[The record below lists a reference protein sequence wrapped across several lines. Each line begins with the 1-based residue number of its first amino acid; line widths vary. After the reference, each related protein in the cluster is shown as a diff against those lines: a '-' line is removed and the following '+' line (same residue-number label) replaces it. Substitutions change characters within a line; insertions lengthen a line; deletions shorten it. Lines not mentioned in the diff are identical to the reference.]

1 MPVCSVVR
9 ASELE
14 LGGSWV
20 WFPRGARKLFLSF
33 LWLNSLSS
41 LELVVF
47 ENSRFAY
54 PRVNDQND
62 NLRFWF
68 QKTPLRVDNGVKR
81 EEKCPFLKLK
91 YADTYKRDL
100 NESCTINLP
109 SWRITFVMLYYP
121 CHTARCLSWSPT
133 HVDNK
138 LRKWKFNWYWCS
150 WSLKNELIFT
160 PF

>member
-14 LGGSWV
+14 LGLVSLI
-20 WFPRGARKLFLSF
+20 PTLSSENFLSF
-33 LWLNSLSS
+33 LCLNSLSS

-54 PRVNDQND
+54 PRVNDQHE

-68 QKTPLRVDNGVKR
+68 QKTPLRVDNGVKQ
-81 EEKCPFLKLK
+81 EEKCPFLELK

-100 NESCTINLP
+100 NESCTINLS

>member
-1 MPVCSVVR
+1 MPVCSVIR

-20 WFPRGARKLFLSF
+20 WFSRGARKIFLSF
-33 LWLNSLSS
+33 LCLNSLSS

-54 PRVNDQND
+54 PRVNDQHE

-68 QKTPLRVDNGVKR
+68 QKTPLRVDNGVKQ
-81 EEKCPFLKLK
+81 EEKCPFLESK

-138 LRKWKFNWYWCS
+138 LRKWKFNCVGGR
-150 WSLKNELIFT
+150 
-160 PF
+160 

>member
-14 LGGSWV
+14 LGLVSLI
-20 WFPRGARKLFLSF
+20 PTLSSENFLSF
-33 LWLNSLSS
+33 LCLNSLSS

-109 SWRITFVMLYYP
+109 S
-121 CHTARCLSWSPT
+121 
-133 HVDNK
+133 
-138 LRKWKFNWYWCS
+138 
-150 WSLKNELIFT
+150 
-160 PF
+160 